1 MHRVRIAVIGA
12 GWIGREHVG
21 LIVAHPGATLAAIA
35 DVTPEV
41 EALALDRGLAF
52 YPDYVSMLDEVKPDG
67 AIVALPNEL
76 HLDAGLAC
84 VSRGIPV
91 LIEKPVAHTV
101 AAALAL
107 ADAGE
112 ASGVPVL
119 VGHHRRHS
127 PDMREARRAIRD
139 GELGEIVAVN
149 GMCLVSKHDAY
160 FEADWRRRPGGGP
173 LLINAIHDIDCFR
186 FLCGE
191 IETVQAIASSHARGL
206 AVEDTVAVTMR
217 FESGALGT
225 YLLSDAVP
233 SPYFWD
239 TASGQALYFPDQ
251 PEPVDS
257 YVIGG
262 RRGTLAIPASTSGPT
277 SPVAT
282 GAIRSR
288 PLDSRSRHRA
298 ATRTS
303 STTSS
308 AVIRGEQEPVVTAR
322 DATTTLAV
330 TLAIERAA
338 AEGRPFALPS
348 CSRARRWPSRRAH
361 AGAAR
366 LPGARS
372 AGPALRRRRGGLRLG
387 DPPAGAAV
395 PGARTTRSRPTAPR
409 CGRRWRERATRA
421 WASSRSS

>member
-1 MHRVRIAVIGA
+1 MHRVRIALMGA
-12 GWIGREHVG
+12 GWIGREHLG
-21 LIVAHPGATLAAIA
+21 LVAAHPDATLAAIA
-35 DVTPEV
+35 DVTPEA
-41 EALALDRGLAF
+41 EALALEQGAAF
-52 YPDYVSMLDEVKPDG
+52 FADYGRMLDEVKPDG

-76 HLDAGLAC
+76 HLEAGLAC
-84 VSRGIPV
+84 IERGIPV
-91 LIEKPVAHTV
+91 LVEKPVAHTV

-107 ADAGE
+107 VDAGE

-127 PDMREARRAIRD
+127 PDMREARRVIRD

-149 GMCLVSKHDAY
+149 GMCLVRKHDAY
-160 FEADWRRRPGGGP
+160 FEADWRRQPGGGP

-206 AVEDTVAVTMR
+206 EVEDAVAVTMS

-239 TASGQALYFPDQ
+239 TASGQALYFPGQ

-262 RRGTLAIPASTSGPT
+262 RSGSLAIPSLHLWAHAPGGDWRDPITSTRLAIET
-277 SPVAT
+277 SRCYANQ
-282 GAIRSR
+282 
-288 PLDSRSRHRA
+288 LDNFV
-298 ATRTS
+298 
-303 STTSS
+303 
-308 AVIRGEQEPVVTAR
+308 AVISGEQEPVVTAR
-322 DATTTLAV
+322 DATMTLAV

-338 AEGRPFALPS
+338 AEGRAVRVTEMFA
-348 CSRARRWPSRRAH
+348 
-361 AGAAR
+361 
-366 LPGARS
+366 
-372 AGPALRRRRGGLRLG
+372 
-387 DPPAGAAV
+387 
-395 PGARTTRSRPTAPR
+395 
-409 CGRRWRERATRA
+409 
-421 WASSRSS
+421 